1 MSVVYVARRRLRVGG
16 RDVMPGDD
24 VPEASS
30 WRHLP
35 TYVHN
40 GSVALVQ
47 TDVHY
52 ARGMHQRRPDTTR
65 GDYRKKG
72 LERWYGEIRYA

>member
-1 MSVVYVARRRLRVGG
+1 MSVVYVACRRLRVGG
-16 RDVMPGDD
+16 RDVMPGED
-24 VPEASS
+24 VPEATG

-47 TDVHY
+47 TNVVY
-52 ARGMHQRRPDTTR
+52 ARGAQQRRPNSPAR
-65 GDYRKKG
+65 ADYRVKHD
-72 LERWYGEIRYA
+72 RWYGEVQYG